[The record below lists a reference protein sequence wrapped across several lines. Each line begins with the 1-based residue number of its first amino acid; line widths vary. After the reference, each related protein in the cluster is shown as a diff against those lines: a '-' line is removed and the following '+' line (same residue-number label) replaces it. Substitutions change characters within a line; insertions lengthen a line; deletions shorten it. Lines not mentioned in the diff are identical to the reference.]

1 MKTLTSSSIVFAILL
16 FSATVSLAQCPADS
30 LNMTKLY
37 QYDAST
43 QSSASGVFYS
53 DVWGYVDPEG
63 REYGIIGSA
72 DSILIFDVTNPD
84 SIYKVEAR
92 PGTSAEIWR
101 DLKTYDEYLYAV
113 CDGCSE
119 GLRIFDLSH
128 LPDSFPQVNQIT
140 SDFGNAHNIY
150 IETDSARLYV
160 VGSGGAPEGML
171 IYDLNSTPND
181 PPLLKKLSLDTI
193 QGEPAGVNYYIHDIF
208 VKGDTAYC
216 SHGNAGY
223 ILWDTSDPDSIY
235 RVSTPLPLESTD
247 LRSYVH
253 SSWNSVDDNYAYVAT
268 EIGNRQI
275 YIVDQSDKSNP
286 VLDTTWREPLLE
298 CNGFTNNIPHNP
310 YVVGNTL
317 YISYYQDGVNILDI
331 SEPRLPIR
339 TGYYDLDPTNNSY
352 SGTTSNWGVYPF
364 LPSGTIIASDTKFG
378 FFVLEYTPP
387 IVPLE
392 LISFEAKTLR
402 NSTDA
407 LLEWQVADAINV
419 SHFELQSSS
428 NGVDFRDIAV
438 LAYEPN
444 KSTYDY
450 IDTSVKSANKY
461 YRLKIIDVD
470 RQYDYSDIRQLKFK
484 NSIAVALY
492 PTVTSDFATIEAS
505 TSESLSV
512 QVFNM
517 SGQLV
522 LNQMVKNGDQLNLGS
537 LFPGLYTA
545 VIQVGETL
553 FQTKLVVN

>member
-1 MKTLTSSSIVFAILL
+1 MKPLISCSLVLAILL
-16 FSATVSLAQCPADS
+16 FSATVSFGQCPPDS
-30 LNMTKLY
+30 LNMSKLY

-53 DVWGYVDPEG
+53 DVWGYVDPQG

-72 DSILIFDVTNPD
+72 DSIIIFNVTNPD

-92 PGTSAEIWR
+92 PGTNAEIWR
-101 DLKTYDEYLYAV
+101 DMKTYDEYLYAV

-140 SDFGNAHNIY
+140 NDFGNAHNIY

-160 VGSGGAPEGML
+160 VGSAGAPEGML
-171 IYDLNSTPND
+171 IYDLSVMPDNPS
-181 PPLLKKLSLDTI
+181 LLKKLRLDTI

-223 ILWDTSDPDSIY
+223 ILWDTSNPDSIY

-253 SSWNSVDDNYAYVAT
+253 SSWNSADDNYAYVAT

-298 CNGFTNNIPHNP
+298 CSGFTNNIPHNP

-378 FFVLEYTPP
+378 FFALEYTPP

-392 LISFEAKTLR
+392 LISFKARTIR
-402 NSTDA
+402 NSNNA
-407 LLEWQVADAINV
+407 LLDWQVADAINV
-419 SHFELQSSS
+419 SHFELESS
-428 NGVDFRDIAV
+428 NNGIDFREIAV
-438 LAYEPN
+438 LIYEPN
-444 KSTYDY
+444 KSTYEF
-450 IDTSVKSANKY
+450 IDKSVKSENQY

-470 RQYDYSDIRQLKFK
+470 RQFEYSDIRQLNFK
-484 NSIAVALY
+484 NNIAVNLY
-492 PTVTSDFATIEAS
+492 PTVTSDFVTIGS
-505 TSESLSV
+505 SSKESFSV
-512 QVFNM
+512 QVFDT
-517 SGQLV
+517 SGQLM
-522 LNQMVKNGDQLNLGS
+522 LNQLLLNGNQLDLGN
-537 LFPGLYTA
+537 LFPGMYT
-545 VIQVGETL
+545 VIIKVEETL
-553 FQTKLVVN
+553 FQTKVIVN